1 MTQGIPQQE
10 NAAMAGVALTRD
22 NIQSVLEKSLEAP
35 IVLSFFAPSHPDSVA
50 MNTRLAQVINGR
62 GVLATVN
69 CETEMEIAS
78 YFRIQALPTVLVI
91 SQGQPVDGFAGDK
104 TDAELDAML
113 AQHLPQ
119 AWKQVLQQ
127 AKQALADGQDA
138 DALALLKSIEMDAA
152 AIGAEWALLMA
163 EAEIAQGELSSAELR
178 LAAVGLADQD
188 AYYHSLKAKLV
199 LAREA
204 ADTPEVRELQSRF
217 ASAPDNHALRIELA
231 RALAQAKREEEAL
244 ELLFDVLKRDLGA
257 EGGEVKQAFMGIL
270 TAMGQGSSIANG
282 FRRKLYSLLY

>member
-1 MTQGIPQQE
+1 
-10 NAAMAGVALTRD
+10 MAGVALTRD
-22 NIQSVLEKSLEAP
+22 NIQSVLEQSLEAP

-50 MNTRLAQVINGR
+50 MNTRLAQVIKGR

-113 AQHLPQ
+113 SQHLPQ
-119 AWKQVLQQ
+119 AWKQVLLQ
-127 AKQALADGQDA
+127 AKQTLADGQGA

-152 AIGAEWALLMA
+152 AIGAEWTLLMA

-188 AYYHSLKAKLV
+188 AHYHSLKAKLA

-217 ASAPDNHALRIELA
+217 ANESDNQALRIELA

-244 ELLFDVLKRDLGA
+244 ELLFDVLQRDLGA